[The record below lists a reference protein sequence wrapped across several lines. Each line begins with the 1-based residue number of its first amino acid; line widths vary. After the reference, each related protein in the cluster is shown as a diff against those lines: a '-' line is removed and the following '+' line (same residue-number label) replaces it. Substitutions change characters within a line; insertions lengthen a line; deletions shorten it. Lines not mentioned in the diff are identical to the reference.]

1 MKVSIITISFNSAE
15 TIAETLQSVASQ
27 TYPDIEYILVDGGS
41 TDDTKS
47 IIESFKPH
55 ISKYISEKDN
65 GIYDAMNK
73 GLNMAT
79 GDIIGILNSDDFYA
93 YNGVIT
99 DVVHRFQQTHADA
112 LYADLIYVDRKNT
125 QRIRRYWKAGAYRHG
140 KFLRGWM
147 PPHPTFFV
155 KKEVYEKFG
164 NYNTS
169 LKSSADYEFMLRVM
183 HKHRIHVAY
192 LPKVITKMRMGGQS
206 NVSIAN
212 RAAANR
218 EDRKAWEMNGL
229 QPKSYTIML
238 KPLSKIGQFLRRKG

>member
-1 MKVSIITISFNSAE
+1 
-15 TIAETLQSVASQ
+15 
-27 TYPDIEYILVDGGS
+27 
-41 TDDTKS
+41 
-47 IIESFKPH
+47 
-55 ISKYISEKDN
+55 
-65 GIYDAMNK
+65 MNK

-93 YNGVIT
+93 YNGVIA
-99 DVVHRFQQTHADA
+99 DVVQRFQQTHADA
-112 LYADLIYVDRKNT
+112 LYADLVYVDRKDT
-125 QRIRRYWKAGAYRHG
+125 QRIRRYWKAGVYRYG

-164 NYNTS
+164 NYNAT

-206 NVSIAN
+206 NVSLAN

-218 EDRKAWEMNGL
+218 EDRKAWELNGL
-229 QPKSYTIML
+229 RPKSYTIML